1 MCQWAG
7 LESEVEVFNLFA
19 GSIPQ
24 EGLSRMDRGRKG
36 QSIVPDLRI
45 SIPEEGN
52 MIPRLHEIKII
63 SSSRTRYAPHR
74 QGQEATRA
82 VDKTGLAGGAKN
94 SQNGGILVPPK
105 IPHFGCFWPLL
116 PTRLNFFG
124 SKWLEKVSPI

>member
-7 LESEVEVFNLFA
+7 LEAEVEVFNLLA

-24 EGLSRMDRGRKG
+24 VGLSRMERGRKV
-36 QSIVPDLRI
+36 QPIVPDMRI

-52 MIPRLHEIKII
+52 TVPRLQELKNI

-82 VDKTGLAGGAKN
+82 VDTRARELN
-94 SQNGGILVPPK
+94 QEYILK
-105 IPHFGCFWPLL
+105 ARN
-116 PTRLNFFG
+116 TDRQ
-124 SKWLEKVSPI
+124 